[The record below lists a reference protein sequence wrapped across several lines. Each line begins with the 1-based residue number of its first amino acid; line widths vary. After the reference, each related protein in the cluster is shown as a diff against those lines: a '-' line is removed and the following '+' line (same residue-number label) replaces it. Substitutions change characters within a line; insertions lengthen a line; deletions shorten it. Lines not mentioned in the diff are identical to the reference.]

1 MMRSARASDKRHQL
15 HLFSEHK
22 SIYFQIAKPPTPLV
36 RLLAL
41 FVAAII
47 LFAATQTLLAGL
59 LIGHSSKK
67 DLSCMPKKI
76 RLGVT
81 RSADPILP

>member
-1 MMRSARASDKRHQL
+1 LNSARASDKRDQL

-22 SIYFQIAKPPTPLV
+22 SIYFQIAKPPTPFV

-41 FVAAII
+41 LAAAII
-47 LFAATQTLLAGL
+47 LFAAMQILLAGL

-67 DLSCMPKKI
+67 N
-76 RLGVT
+76 
-81 RSADPILP
+81 